1 MYDESSACITSL
13 PAATA
18 LEYNRELTE
27 HINNLAESGAV
38 SEDEIKQ
45 VIARLCQNMV
55 QFTDFMRVCTN
66 EEMELYIW
74 KSFLRPI
81 KALMRLPHPQG
92 NFVAARMVLYLAYQ
106 IHQTLN
112 EMEYVHKDDAAK
124 DTKPL
129 CKLCIELDETLLKAL
144 KNIWKAST
152 DFEEDFNWVF
162 VDDRIHLAPGDV
174 VMDDNDLKIAQALSP
189 SERTRVSKE
198 HGTKFYYYSEPSD
211 INKVKPT
218 RFKGPTPRWDCG
230 QEDNDSFTWATKSS
244 DGQIRLEISYDVR
257 IPRAGYDGLSP
268 PDSSIPM
275 FCRSKQFCLDARQ
288 LSEAER
294 LKQVR
299 IVLDKIVRHY
309 KVPREIQYRILE
321 YLPYRE
327 AFPYIRKLDLAA
339 VYAPFPTASGSCE
352 DCHTKSCWSQLRRTC
367 PGSCEW
373 IWNLPLR
380 RFHAFHLDQYRGW
393 ALCAHGAECTGHH
406 DTHDRDWIVERG
418 PDLSLFIEREISK
431 LNDEFVSLDQVGLG
445 PTMQIRLDTK
455 KEDKKRRRRL
465 VLGQGIYQDS
475 VDDWKM
481 SGGLGGLV
489 DCMLHDR
496 VLIGAWGR
504 GGTKKET
511 RQVPSQWAHGCGL
524 KGQERAIQAVRDLHA
539 WPGCCE
545 WC

>member
-1 MYDESSACITSL
+1 
-13 PAATA
+13 
-18 LEYNRELTE
+18 
-27 HINNLAESGAV
+27 
-38 SEDEIKQ
+38 
-45 VIARLCQNMV
+45 MV
-55 QFTDFMRVCTN
+55 QFTDFMRVCTK

-92 NFVAARMVLYLAYQ
+92 NFVAARMVLYLTYQ

-144 KNIWKAST
+144 KSIWKAST

-162 VDDRIHLAPGDV
+162 VDDRIHLVPGDV

-244 DGQIRLEISYDVR
+244 DGPIRLEISYDVR

-275 FCRSKQFCLDARQ
+275 FRRSKQFCLDARQ

-309 KVPREIQYRILE
+309 KVPREI
-321 YLPYRE
+321 
-327 AFPYIRKLDLAA
+327 
-339 VYAPFPTASGSCE
+339 
-352 DCHTKSCWSQLRRTC
+352 
-367 PGSCEW
+367 
-373 IWNLPLR
+373 
-380 RFHAFHLDQYRGW
+380 QYRGW

-465 VLGQGIYQDS
+465 ALGQGIYQDS

-511 RQVPSQWAHGCGL
+511 RQVPAQWAHGCGL

-539 WPGCCE
+539 WPECCE